1 MILKEAGQKFKAKS
15 IGSQLRI
22 RVENPLTGLRE
33 VTENEYTRTNNESDS

>member
-15 IGSQLRI
+15 ISSQLRI
-22 RVENPLTGLRE
+22 RVENPLTWLQE